1 MKYKVEIQEVR
12 RGFIYVEADTMEN
25 AAKLAAD
32 AYLSGKTDWKTRKS
46 EVLHVRVKDQGD
58 REWQQIR

>member
-12 RGFIYVEADTMEN
+12 RGFIYVEADNMEN

-32 AYLSGKTDWKTRKS
+32 AYLQGETDWKTRKS
-46 EVLHVRVKDQGD
+46 ETKKQLHY
-58 REWQQIR
+58 

>member
-1 MKYKVEIQEVR
+1 MKYKVEVQEVR

-32 AYLSGKTDWKTRKS
+32 VYLKGKTDWKTRKS
-46 EVLHVRVKDQGD
+46 DVLHVRVKDQGD
-58 REWQQIR
+58 REWRQIR